1 MSQLNDIEEVTLEG
15 FQIVKSNMFAH
26 LPRKNEATCTLWP
39 TRISFNRLSLELLQS
54 PEYVRIHV
62 NPMTKCLLV
71 MPVPSNDKDAIRWV
85 KGLKDKWIRNM
96 ESKPFG
102 EQLYQS
108 WGLDTKLNYRAA
120 GRLVSANKKLM
131 LLFDF
136 SNPESWRTKRGEEKN
151 E

>member
-1 MSQLNDIEEVTLEG
+1 MSQLNEIEEVTLEG
-15 FQIVKSNMFAH
+15 FQIVKSDMFAH

-39 TRISFNRLSLELLQS
+39 TRISFNRFALESLQC
-54 PEYVRIHV
+54 PEYIRIHV
-62 NPMTKCLLV
+62 NPMTKSLLV

-85 KGLKDKWIRNM
+85 KGQKDKWIRNM

-108 WGLDTKLNYRAA
+108 WGLDGKLNYRAA
-120 GRLVSANKKLM
+120 GRLVSSNKKLM

-136 SNPESWRTKRGEEKN
+136 SDPESWRSKKGEKRN